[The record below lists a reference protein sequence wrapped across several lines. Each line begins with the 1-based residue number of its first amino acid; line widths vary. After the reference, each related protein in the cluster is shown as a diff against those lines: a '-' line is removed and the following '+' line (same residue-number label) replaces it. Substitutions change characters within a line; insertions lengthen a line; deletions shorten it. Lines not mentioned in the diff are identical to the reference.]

1 MLVAAKMLA
10 KSPFDKL
17 DNEVLETMLTHGNIA
32 GAFICGARWADKNPD
47 SPWVDVNTRMPED
60 SLPEL
65 SDETRMRKS
74 IKAFVN
80 MMDGRLMEVE
90 RRIGL
95 NGKWYWN
102 MDIRMREQITHWM
115 PVPSIKFMNS
125 DN

>member
-1 MLVAAKMLA
+1 MMVAAKILTG
-10 KSPFDKL
+10 PFYKIA
-17 DNEVLETMLTHGNIA
+17 NEDLITIIEYGTVT
-32 GAFICGARWADKNPD
+32 GAFICGVRWADKNPET
-47 SPWVDVNTRMPED
+47 PWVDVNTRMPED

-65 SDETRMRKS
+65 SDETKMRKS

-125 DN
+125 DK

>member
-1 MLVAAKMLA
+1 MLIAAKMLA

-17 DNEVLETMLTHGNIA
+17 DNEVLETMLTHGNIV
-32 GAFICGARWADKNPD
+32 GAFICGVRWADKNPD

-115 PVPSIKFMNS
+115 PVPSIKFKNS
-125 DN
+125 ED

>member
-1 MLVAAKMLA
+1 MMVAAKILA
-10 KSPFDKL
+10 GPFDKIA
-17 DNEVLETMLTHGNIA
+17 NEDLNTILEHGNVT
-32 GAFICGARWADKNPD
+32 GAFICGVRWADKNPD

-60 SLPEL
+60 CLPEL

>member
-1 MLVAAKMLA
+1 
-10 KSPFDKL
+10 
-17 DNEVLETMLTHGNIA
+17 
-32 GAFICGARWADKNPD
+32 
-47 SPWVDVNTRMPED
+47 MPED
-60 SLPEL
+60 GMPEL
-65 SDETRMRKS
+65 SDETRVRKS
-74 IKAFVN
+74 IKVFVN

-95 NGKWYWN
+95 NGKWFWN